1 MSTKESVSDI
11 YKEKM
16 IKELGKFLVA
26 YNEVSNSNLILDIRG
41 GYDIFIRILGNY
53 IYKIYDSKT
62 WDQSKIDFPSE
73 NSFITIDF
81 SVFRNTVYFKKVQD
95 FLISMK
101 NAFYGTLD
109 DDIYDYIDKTDDYT
123 EEEKV
128 ICREFYDR
136 VSALNNA
143 MKHNMFSSTTSDL
156 TDKDN
161 ISKYSDELKEF
172 NRYSNYISSKHE
184 LYSLISVFDQKV
196 REKAKTKKFHEIF
209 FDA

>member
-128 ICREFYDR
+128 IGREFYDR

>member
-41 GYDIFIRILGNY
+41 GYDLFIRILGNY